1 MKKNIIPKLRFP
13 EFKGDWVTKKLSQIS
28 SYTKG
33 FAFKSEDFTNC
44 GIRVVR
50 VSDLSVDSVKND
62 NEMTFL
68 NEKEA
73 EKYDR
78 YRIKKGEILV
88 TTVGSKPTLKESAVG
103 RAIYIDSNEQFL
115 LNQNLLKMEFNQ
127 EVSGSFIFRYFNTPS
142 YINFITSIQRG
153 NANQSNITVNDLFSY
168 EVATTCIEE
177 QTKIADFLSTVDEK
191 IRLLKEKHALLQQ
204 YKKGVMQKLF
214 SQEIRF
220 KADNGQAFPDWKIL
234 TLSKL
239 AKKNKSK
246 NINSLVKDVLTNSAK
261 SGIVPQGDYFTKD
274 IANQG
279 NLDGYTVVQLD
290 DFVYN
295 PRISEL
301 APVGPISRNHV
312 GVGVMSPLYT
322 VFRFNDKDLL
332 DYIEQY
338 FATSKWH
345 RYMHSVA
352 NFGARHDRMNIGSD
366 DFYRLPIPVPSKP
379 ERDKIVEFIKA
390 LEAKVNAVQQQIEL
404 TQTFKKGLLQQMFV

>member
-68 NEKEA
+68 NEKDA

-78 YRIKKGEILV
+78 YRIKEGEILV
-88 TTVGSKPTLKESAVG
+88 TTVGSKPALKESAVG
-103 RAIYIDSNEQFL
+103 RAIYIDSSEQFL

-127 EVSGSFIFRYFNTPS
+127 DVSGNFIFRYFNTPS

-168 EVATTCIEE
+168 EVATTSIEE
-177 QTKIADFLSTVDEK
+177 QTKIADFLSAVDEK
-191 IRLLKEKHALLQQ
+191 IRLLKEKHALLQK

-220 KADNGQAFPDWKIL
+220 KDDNGQAFPEWEFKTIAEVL
-234 TLSKL
+234 TPKVREVPKPSENYLALGIRSHMKGTFQKPDSDPTAIEMDKL
-239 AKKNKSK
+239 YVVKANDLVVNITFAWEGAIAIAKPEDDGGLVSHRFPTYICKPKQASHRFFEHLIKLKLFKHKLDLISPGGAGRNRVLNKSEFLK
-246 NINSLVKDVLTNSAK
+246 L
-261 SGIVPQGDYFTKD
+261 
-274 IANQG
+274 
-279 NLDGYTVVQLD
+279 
-290 DFVYN
+290 
-295 PRISEL
+295 
-301 APVGPISRNHV
+301 
-312 GVGVMSPLYT
+312 
-322 VFRFNDKDLL
+322 
-332 DYIEQY
+332 
-338 FATSKWH
+338 KWH
-345 RYMHSVA
+345 FPSIEEQLKIA
-352 NFGARHDRMNIGSD
+352 
-366 DFYRLPIPVPSKP
+366 DFLDTL
-379 ERDKIVEFIKA
+379 DKK
-390 LEAKVNAVQQQIEL
+390 LDAVQQQFDL
-404 TQTFKKGLLQQMFV
+404 TQTFKRGLLQQMFV